1 MEGPSEAET
10 EAGAT
15 SEAAETSIDP
25 AMISEEEE
33 GISEVEVVTSEGEA
47 ATSTEEAATSTEEE
61 ATEEVTE
68 EASSLEAGTTE
79 ALSENA
85 QLGTTT
91 GRPDAIP
98 KTATRAGGKSV
109 VKNQGTVATLT
120 GASNEGTIE
129 RETTA
134 DEMIVEETIVGG
146 ATD

>member
-1 MEGPSEAET
+1 MT
-10 EAGAT
+10 
-15 SEAAETSIDP
+15 
-25 AMISEEEE
+25 SEEEE
-33 GISEVEVVTSEGEA
+33 GISEVVVVTSEGEA
-47 ATSTEEAATSTEEE
+47 ATSTEEAATSTEE
-61 ATEEVTE
+61 ATEEETEEEAILTEAATE

-79 ALSENA
+79 TLKENA

-98 KTATRAGGKSV
+98 KTATRAGGKSA

-120 GASNEGTIE
+120 GASNEGMIE

-134 DEMIVEETIVGG
+134 EEMIVGGTIVGG